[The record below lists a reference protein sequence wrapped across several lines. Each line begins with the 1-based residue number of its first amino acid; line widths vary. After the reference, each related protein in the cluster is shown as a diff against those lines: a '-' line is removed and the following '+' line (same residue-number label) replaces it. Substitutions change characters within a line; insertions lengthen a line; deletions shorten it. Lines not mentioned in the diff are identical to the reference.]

1 MDFTHIY
8 QFTDCISLEAHLHQA
23 GAGTAGDKRLAIDV
37 SYLRQVLWRRCGEEN
52 GDPLNGDHVPK
63 DTTSHA
69 IWVETKTML
78 ADCLTKKMKCD
89 QMEKLL
95 RDGSLAFM
103 TWTKRTARKPW
114 PDPAEKWKQTHPW
127 SVKKPWVWNQMV
139 KLACTARIQHS
150 PGFATPTVAQALADS
165 EKVRLRHLFC
175 TNKDPG
181 TNARFPPQAPIFHRV
196 CVDDLAQVWPAKRRT
211 RKKMSNLQ
219 HQVLPVVYPL
229 FFFSA

>member
-37 SYLRQVLWRRCGEEN
+37 SYLRHVLWRRCGEEN

-78 ADCLTKKMKCD
+78 ADCLTKKMTCD

-95 RDGSLAFM
+95 RDGSLAFDM
-103 TWTKRTARKPW
+103 NKVNSKKVLAR
-114 PDPAEKWKQTHPW
+114 
-127 SVKKPWVWNQMV
+127 S
-139 KLACTARIQHS
+139 
-150 PGFATPTVAQALADS
+150 
-165 EKVRLRHLFC
+165 
-175 TNKDPG
+175 
-181 TNARFPPQAPIFHRV
+181 
-196 CVDDLAQVWPAKRRT
+196 RREM
-211 RKKMSNLQ
+211 KAVPSL
-219 HQVLPVVYPL
+219 VILGL
-229 FFFSA
+229 